1 MRTTLLILF
10 LVGINISAISQKCIN
25 KPISPKEVQT
35 NKNFFSGYMNVNG
48 LRMYYQ
54 IKGKGPALL
63 LIHGGTVCTD
73 AYKPEISAFSKRFKV
88 IAADNQGHGRTND
101 IDRDISYKNMALD
114 QLALLDKLNID
125 SVIVFG
131 HSDGA
136 IVALNMVLYGGTNK
150 IKKLILVGA
159 NYQPNGLAD
168 DIVDAIRNLR
178 AEDLQSDC
186 YIKYSPDGVEHWPV
200 VFQKLQ
206 PMWLNEPNIS
216 EEELNTINI
225 PTLIIVGDHDMVK
238 TNHTIKMFENINN
251 SQLLIFPNATH
262 NVVSEKIDL
271 IFPIIFDFIEKKESI
286 QQTVPDGVI
295 ISQAFCPQK

>member
-1 MRTTLLILF
+1 MRTTLFILF
-10 LVGINISAISQKCIN
+10 LVGINISAISQKPMNII
-25 KPISPKEVQT
+25 KPIDSNNIHNNEHLTQ
-35 NKNFFSGYMNVNG
+35 NYLNING
-48 LRMYYQ
+48 LTMYYE

-63 LIHGGTVCTD
+63 LIHGGTVCTER
-73 AYKPEISAFSKRFKV
+73 YREEINEFSKRFKV

-101 IDRDISYKNMALD
+101 IERDITYKNMALD
-114 QLALLDKLNID
+114 QLALLDRLNID

-150 IKKLILVGA
+150 IKKLIIVGA

-168 DIVDAIRNLR
+168 YIVDAIRNMR
-178 AEDLQSDC
+178 AEDIQSDC

-216 EEELNTINI
+216 EEELNTIKI

-262 NVVSEKIDL
+262 DVVSEKIDL
-271 IFPIIFDFIEKKESI
+271 IFPIIFDFIGKK
-286 QQTVPDGVI
+286 
-295 ISQAFCPQK
+295 